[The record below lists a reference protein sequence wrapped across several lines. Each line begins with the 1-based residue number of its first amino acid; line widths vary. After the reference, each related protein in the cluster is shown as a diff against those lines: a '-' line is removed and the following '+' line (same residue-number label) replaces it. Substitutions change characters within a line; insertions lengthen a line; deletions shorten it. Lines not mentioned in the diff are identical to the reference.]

1 MRMQLAKRCSDRRR
15 QEGEE
20 TLANG
25 GRMRKERGREGKEG
39 GGSGFIA
46 KIGTLFYAGI
56 LVIFH
61 MKLILPPLSLS
72 ISQTLAFAF
81 VVSCVSS
88 FISVSRNIPIFSSC
102 LWQPKRAGV

>member
-25 GRMRKERGREGKEG
+25 GRMRKERGREGKEAG
-39 GGSGFIA
+39 GCGFIA

-61 MKLILPPLSLS
+61 MKLILPPLSLY
-72 ISQTLAFAF
+72 LYLKLWLLLLLCP
-81 VVSCVSS
+81 VSVALY
-88 FISVSRNIPIFSSC
+88 R
-102 LWQPKRAGV
+102 